1 MSDKIRVTGRVK
13 KVYDKKWPAGNTTY
27 SITLEDHAP
36 FYRMPR
42 GPKKGSDGERF
53 AGIVEPGNLVTF
65 EATQID
71 EKSMQITG
79 RITAAEE
86 PKQSGGAAAP
96 AAGGGSYAARDSSI
110 QYQSSRK
117 DALQFV
123 DLLVRTSAV
132 KLPEKQAAK
141 LEAIEALVDH
151 YTAQFTRDINT
162 MGALARADGTDEAEG
177 GESSSEDEE

>member
-1 MSDKIRVTGRVK
+1 MSDKQRVTGRVK

-27 SITLEDHAP
+27 SVTLEDHAP

-96 AAGGGSYAARDSSI
+96 ASGGSYAARDASI

-141 LEAIEALVDH
+141 LEALEALVDH
-151 YTAQFTRDINT
+151 YTAQFYADVGTL
-162 MGALARADGTDEAEG
+162 GAIARANGEENEETGTEA
-177 GESSSEDEE
+177 GEEE